1 VTDESPLTPIAGLRA
16 VLFDLDG
23 TLADSEPLIAQAVS
37 ESAAAFGYELS
48 SGDVIPRIG
57 PPMPIM
63 LQQMLPIGPD
73 EAQTIYEEYQRRYNS
88 RFVPQTQ
95 PLPGAVELLASLRA
109 RDVAMAVVTNKNE
122 FGGKVLVEAMGWTSL
137 FRVVVGMD
145 TAGAGKPAPDGILH
159 ALGVVGAG
167 PDETAFVGDS
177 SADMGGGRAAKTRAV
192 IGITGLRSAEEML
205 EGGGAHTA
213 DDLAGVATLLSE
225 ARGP

>member
-95 PLPGAVELLASLRA
+95 PLPGAVEILASLRA

-145 TAGAGKPAPDGILH
+145 TAGAGKPARTGSCMPWGSWGRGRTRRPSWGTRPPTW
-159 ALGVVGAG
+159 AAAG
-167 PDETAFVGDS
+167 RPRP
-177 SADMGGGRAAKTRAV
+177 GR
-192 IGITGLRSAEEML
+192 
-205 EGGGAHTA
+205 
-213 DDLAGVATLLSE
+213 
-225 ARGP
+225 